1 MNIKKITTI
10 ALFTI
15 LLIMATP
22 CLAITKDDLQA
33 GELYIGKN
41 ISEIIAM
48 YGEPTNES
56 PLAGGPGGLVL
67 TFKQNE
73 SDKIIIYTGR
83 EKIAVWDFFILNKNI
98 STKAGIRLGS
108 TLNDIKQTYGTPN
121 REYDDIR
128 QNKTPYHLV
137 SYTLP
142 KDEYSQ
148 YYLKFELE
156 NGRVV
161 KYYIGTEEINLT

>member
-15 LLIMATP
+15 LLIITTP
-22 CLAITKDDLQA
+22 CLAITKEDLKA
-33 GELYIGKN
+33 GGLYIGQSF
-41 ISEIIAM
+41 SEVVAL
-48 YGEPTNES
+48 YGEPSNES
-56 PLAGGPGGLVL
+56 PLAGGPGGLVV
-67 TFKQNE
+67 TFKQSD

-83 EKIAVWDFFILNKNI
+83 QKNSVWNFFILNKNI
-98 STKAGIRLGS
+98 STNAGIRLGS
-108 TLNDIKQTYGTPN
+108 TLNDIKQAYGTPN
-121 REYDDIR
+121 KEYDDIR
-128 QNKTPYHLV
+128 QNKKTYHLV

-161 KYYIGTEEINLT
+161 EYYIGTEEVNLT

>member
-1 MNIKKITTI
+1 MNIKRFTTTI
-10 ALFTI
+10 IFTI

-22 CLAITKDDLQA
+22 CLAITKDDLTA
-33 GELYIGKN
+33 GRLYIGQSF
-41 ISEIIAM
+41 SEVIAL
-48 YGEPTNES
+48 YGEPSNES
-56 PLAGGPGGLVL
+56 PLAGGPGGLVV
-67 TFKQNE
+67 TFKQSD

-83 EKIAVWDFFILNKNI
+83 QKKSVWNFFILNKNI
-98 STKAGIRLGS
+98 PTNAGIQLGS

-121 REYDDIR
+121 REYDSIR

-137 SYTLP
+137 SYTIP
-142 KDEYSQ
+142 KDEHSQ

-156 NGRVV
+156 NGHVV

>member
-1 MNIKKITTI
+1 MNIKKFTTTI
-10 ALFTI
+10 IFTLL
-15 LLIMATP
+15 LLIATP

-41 ISEIIAM
+41 ISEVITM

-83 EKIAVWDFFILNKNI
+83 EKIKVWSFFILNKNI
-98 STKAGIRLGS
+98 STNAGIQLGS
-108 TLNDIKQTYGTPN
+108 TLNDIKQAYGTPS
-121 REYDDIR
+121 REYDNIR
-128 QNKTPYHLV
+128 QNKTPYHLI

-142 KDEYSQ
+142 KDENSQ

>member
-1 MNIKKITTI
+1 MIIKRFTTTI
-10 ALFTI
+10 IFTI

-121 REYDDIR
+121 REYDSIR

-137 SYTLP
+137 SYTIP
-142 KDEYSQ
+142 KDEHSQ

-156 NGRVV
+156 NGHVV
-161 KYYIGTEEINLT
+161 KYYIGTEEVNLT

>member
-1 MNIKKITTI
+1 MNIKKITTKI
-10 ALFTI
+10 IFTL
-15 LLIMATP
+15 LLIITIP
-22 CLAITKDDLQA
+22 CSAITKEDLQA

-41 ISEIIAM
+41 ISEVIAM

-67 TFKQNE
+67 TFKQND

-83 EKIAVWDFFILNKNI
+83 QKKSVWNFFILNKNI
-98 STKAGIRLGS
+98 PTSAGIRLGS
-108 TLNDIKQTYGTPN
+108 TLNDIKQAYGIPN
-121 REYDDIR
+121 REYDSIR

>member
-1 MNIKKITTI
+1 MIIKRFTTTI
-10 ALFTI
+10 IFTI

-121 REYDDIR
+121 REYDSIR

-137 SYTLP
+137 SYTIP
-142 KDEYSQ
+142 KDEHSQ

-156 NGRVV
+156 NGHVV

>member
-15 LLIMATP
+15 LLIITTP

-108 TLNDIKQTYGTPN
+108 TLNDIKQAYGTPD
-121 REYDDIR
+121 REYEDIR
-128 QNKTPYHLV
+128 QNKTPYYLV
-137 SYTLP
+137 SYTIP
-142 KDEYSQ
+142 KDEHSQ

-156 NGRVV
+156 NGHVV
-161 KYYIGTEEINLT
+161 KYYIGTEEVNLT